1 MCCPHDLLAGP
12 LRVEV
17 PASGH
22 FSAAHGA
29 VQHPCRLLV
38 HGAADVA
45 GGPPEAEPSLD
56 VCGPGPAAGP
66 QELLEQ
72 AAFLAGHVQ
81 RAVPV
86 GVHAASLRIA
96 CPALEIQTPG
106 EDPVRL
112 PPVVHGPGAALHVAA
127 EGIPRPLPARLAG
140 PLVQTERCPMDVH
153 C

>member
-1 MCCPHDLLAGP
+1 MCCPHDLLTGL

-17 PASGH
+17 LVSGH

-38 HGAADVA
+38 HGVADVA
-45 GGPPEAEPSLD
+45 GDPPEVEPSLD
-56 VCGPGPAAGP
+56 VCGPEPAVGP

-81 RAVPV
+81 RAVLV
-86 GVHAASLRIA
+86 GEHAASLRIA
-96 CPALEIQTPG
+96 CPALEIQTLG

-112 PPVVHGPGAALHVAA
+112 LPVVHELGAALHVAA
-127 EGIPRPLPARLAG
+127 EPRVLQVGIGVRR
-140 PLVQTERCPMDVH
+140 
-153 C
+153 